1 MKKLLLLV
9 AIFAT
14 TLLSAQTG
22 GYWVQEF
29 KAKHHTENEI
39 SEAFDKVYKD
49 VKMNMGGVSIQ
60 KITAGSQNG
69 MTHRFLLF
77 YMLGVEVMGKS
88 AINADKWDAFLSKMD
103 NYIEELGPTYSG
115 RIINWQFGDTTNKLS
130 HIWDIKVKD
139 PVKFKAAHDVCLK
152 ELQNEFAGRFVG
164 FGTYDIGRPN
174 GANYWIEISGKDGED
189 HLKLYDKLEK
199 SAGFAK
205 YLQNRGEV
213 IDVKDFELKDF
224 KTRSNFSKE

>member
-60 KITAGSQNG
+60 KIIAGSQNG

-199 SAGFAK
+199 SAEFWK
-205 YLQNRGEV
+205 YIKDRGEV
-213 IDVKDFELKDF
+213 IDVKDFELKYL
-224 KTRSNFSKE
+224 KIKQ

>member
-1 MKKLLLLV
+1 MKKILLLV

-139 PVKFKAAHDVCLK
+139 PVKFKAAHDVFLK

-199 SAGFAK
+199 SAEFWK
-205 YLQNRGEV
+205 YIKDRGEV
-213 IDVKDFELKDF
+213 IDVKDFELKYL
-224 KTRSNFSKE
+224 KIKQ